1 MADFLELISFAR
13 RLLGVPADLIADQVT
28 TTADKCT
35 VLFADGQTASFRIVE
50 IQEGR
55 RIIQRPAVLVEL
67 ESGEP
72 LPNLSVKTSG
82 NKTSTG
88 GASKMVSDPRKRE
101 TPKDVTEDRVED
113 YVAPIDGEN
122 AAQQPST
129 SSGIKNKPG
138 MMNYPMFCEQESKK
152 PRLYYNVICKCPKA
166 DKPDTASARDT
177 LRRKAMLGALVRG
190 SPRKLRPIPIRTK
203 SYAKNLKPYKVTK
216 LPVQIKSKATS
227 EGKVISKEP
236 ETSTAPP
243 QPVESVPPTTQ
254 ETIPPEPVEPAQQPE
269 VDSANADQ
277 PAEGVAPP
285 SSPVQPPTNTESEVE
300 FRQFMRER
308 IWSMKEAM
316 QKMSELQ
323 EATQAE
329 LQSIKQ
335 RNEQLEKELRET
347 REREIEREDEIRREE
362 EEYELEQEEERRHR
376 EEYRERYGHDDQE
389 EETHYEPRR
398 VVSNNFENIN
408 ERATLIDGNT
418 NESNTNERTIHIR
431 PTQNSTTIEQTREN
445 LNQPRVENIGLLERD
460 STKLE
465 YHLTQSKNYKMWRS
479 IFDMEL
485 GLKRLSDVVDENA
498 PPPRAYT
505 QIEMNERRKIVR
517 GIIISHVDESYQE
530 QIIEL
535 ENPKDM
541 LDKIYK
547 MKREEINDTTVSVKD
562 QLRNLKFQM
571 GVDTVFN
578 FNTKFDDLVRRYEL
592 VSGTSMS
599 EIDKRDA
606 YYHSV
611 SKSVPSIKEA
621 TYRDRAKGEGD
632 GFSFEEMRIYIQQV
646 EAENRN
652 ALQVN
657 RGRGSLMVATEAQRC
672 FKCGDRGHHSSNCTR
687 RQGEFKCYRCE
698 GFGHKSFQCPN
709 NRQARYGKRSNS
721 NPQND
726 GGGNKRFKQTRY
738 DNSRRGGYARRGRGS
753 YFGNRRNQS
762 RIRSNLD
769 NFNRESNHSENQN
782 QNYKRGNFRRG
793 RGRRRGNYQNNSE
806 RENKPY
812 PNQNSNHSNSR
823 TGVSNRSEQQDKKV
837 MPVQNQANLVVPP
850 PTAPNPLPPPP
861 IPMPFWFMP
870 PQPPIFN
877 IDPNVNYSTIEDRLN
892 QIRKEE
898 ERQRASQD
906 VTATKKKFQ
915 ERQDRRDRD
924 DGDNGAAYMAGG
936 SRGRGK
942 KNSLYIS
949 FIADSGA
956 CDHIIKE
963 TNILQNY
970 ISLQDTLRSANV
982 MSSAD
987 LQIRGEGDLY
997 VHTNTKERMPFRL
1010 LNVKYSPNISENLL
1024 SLRKFTDL
1032 GFTVKLTKESLYIYH
1047 PTTRETLLT
1056 GYYSKP
1062 SWIVELDL
1070 IDKNNIDQEM
1080 QKFEEYNESYLQNAI
1095 LEIGSSEQFLG
1106 SGGAEQKVE
1115 ENSEEIE
1122 KSQDITDEQK
1132 HISENSNSE
1141 KVTTENS
1148 LNINNNVSRRVNP
1161 NITRETTGLDQP
1173 ILTSYNETETSS
1185 VLDTE
1190 KFIDTID
1197 ESILQKEKLKQTP
1210 GFLLHVKL
1218 GHASMQYL
1226 KELKKRDEKLKN
1238 IVLDESIN
1246 ECETCALT
1254 KAIKLPFNETR
1265 TRAIRPLQVIHADLM
1280 GPIKP
1285 QTFPGKYRY
1294 ICVFV
1299 DDFSRLA
1306 MAYAMESKDK
1316 TGFYFEK
1323 FVTSARNMLGEKA
1336 KICYLQSDQG
1346 TEFTGGY
1353 IQEFLEREGIEQTLA
1368 PPYTP
1373 QHNGVAE
1380 RFNRTL
1386 ITKIR
1391 AMILDSGFP
1400 SNKWDLVL
1408 RAAVF
1413 LYNRTPHRSNEFN
1426 IPLEKFNP
1434 NTPCHTEQIKRFG
1447 CIAYMLLPKSVNT
1460 PKFSQRAVRVIFVGY
1475 LASGYLLYHP
1485 QSNTYFE
1492 SKHVRFRETM
1502 LYKHAY
1508 PSSQNSENVQLEIE
1522 EENIETKTSDKREE
1536 IGKTIENENTER
1548 ETQKRKANTDETT
1561 KRKKKKEENLSNI
1574 QMRAMTKLKDTS
1586 FTSFSKD
1593 PEETKDILFVPHF
1606 EESNILHTDKR
1617 DEISHLTLATTFQ
1630 DPTTFTEAINSPEK
1644 SLWLEAIK
1652 DEFKSLSQNKVW
1664 FYTDRPQ
1671 HKKIIDSRWLF
1682 KMKESQGEKKCKA
1695 RLVIRGFKDT
1705 NDYELRETYAPVA
1718 RRPTVFLT
1726 LAIINKL
1733 NLEVSQMDVKT
1744 AFLNGRLT
1752 TEEIYM
1758 EIPEGIECSEKFKRE
1773 KVCKLERALYGL
1785 RISPQKWNQLFTEFM
1800 ATQNFIACPSDPCL
1814 FKWKEGN
1821 NFTIL
1826 LLYVDDMIIASNSKK
1841 KLSEIKEGL
1850 NKKFEMV
1857 DLGEPSK
1864 YLGLEIKRERNTK
1877 IMNITQTK
1885 FIDKIL
1891 QRFNMSDC
1899 KMHDTPMVTRGNEIK
1914 FKSDEGKIVEAPYRE
1929 AIGSMLYLCGGT
1941 RPDMSYAINVLS
1953 RKQLEPTEA
1962 DWIAVKRTFRYSKAT
1977 RELGLV
1983 YKGEKNGL
1991 ELFTDSSFADCEGS
2005 LSTSGYIIR
2014 LFGDTIAWR
2023 SHKQNFVAMSTCEA
2037 EFVSMSEGVMEL
2049 MAVHKVI
2056 EFILDESFCP
2066 IRVWCDN
2073 KAAVDC
2079 VSLAQPLKI
2088 RHCLAKNADYVK
2100 HAENERKIKVQ
2111 WLPSTSQLADIMTK
2125 ALPNKTHILLRN
2137 QILNT

>member
-1 MADFLELISFAR
+1 MSQVLVFGLEAKAQMFPKNRKIIKCQISDFYLMLP
-13 RLLGVPADLIADQVT
+13 G
-28 TTADKCT
+28 
-35 VLFADGQTASFRIVE
+35 IVE
-50 IQEGR
+50 IREGR
-55 RIIQRPAVLVEL
+55 RTIQRPAVLVEL
-67 ESGEP
+67 ESGQT
-72 LPNLSVKTSG
+72 LPVIPVQLPGTQS
-82 NKTSTG
+82 STG
-88 GASKMVSDPRKRE
+88 GATQTATDPRKRV
-101 TPKDVTEDRVED
+101 TPAESENVERVEEF
-113 YVAPIDGEN
+113 VAPITSKVTD
-122 AAQQPST
+122 QRPST
-129 SSGIKNKPG
+129 SSGHKTKSGNGDCPLT
-138 MMNYPMFCEQESKK
+138 NPDQESKK
-152 PRLYYNVICKCPKA
+152 PRLYYNVICKCPKI
-166 DKPDTASARDT
+166 DKPDSLPARDA
-177 LRRKAMLGALVRG
+177 LRKKAVLGALVRG
-190 SPRKLRPIPIRTK
+190 SPRKLRPIPLRTK
-203 SYAKNLKPYKVTK
+203 TYKVPK
-216 LPVQIKSKATS
+216 LPVKIKP
-227 EGKVISKEP
+227 KVTDQEKVKET
-236 ETSTAPP
+236 ENT
-243 QPVESVPPTTQ
+243 VP
-254 ETIPPEPVEPAQQPE
+254 IAPPEPTEPVPSETAEVVPPEQAELEQPVANEPITENRPAEPAALPGSSTQP
-269 VDSANADQ
+269 
-277 PAEGVAPP
+277 
-285 SSPVQPPTNTESEVE
+285 TTITESELD

-308 IWSMKEAM
+308 IWSMKESM

-323 EATQAE
+323 ESTQAE
-329 LQSIKQ
+329 LQAIKR

-347 REREIEREDEIRREE
+347 REVQFEREEQQRREDL
-362 EEYELEQEEERRHR
+362 EYEQEMEEERRHR
-376 EEYRERYGHDDQE
+376 EEYNEHYGHDNEQA
-389 EETHYEPRR
+389 ETYYEPPR
-398 VVSNNFENIN
+398 VVSNNLENIN
-408 ERATLIDGNT
+408 ERINLIDGRLE
-418 NESNTNERTIHIR
+418 ESNTNERTNNVR
-431 PTQNSTTIEQTREN
+431 STQNLPISEQTREN
-445 LNQPRVENIGLLERD
+445 LSQTRVENIGLLERD

-465 YHLTQSKNYKMWRS
+465 YHLTQTKNYKMWRS

-578 FNTKFDDLVRRYEL
+578 FNSKFDDLVRRFEL

-621 TYRDRAKGEGD
+621 TYRDRAKGVGD
-632 GFSFEEMRIYIQQV
+632 GFSFEEMRIYVQQV

-652 ALQVN
+652 VSQVN
-657 RGRGSLMVATEAQRC
+657 RGRGSLMVAKEAERC

-687 RQGEFKCYRCE
+687 RQGDYKCYRCE

-709 NRQARYGKRSNS
+709 NRQARYGKRLNVSN
-721 NPQND
+721 QGD
-726 GGGNKRFKQTRY
+726 GGSNKKFKQSRY
-738 DNSRRGGYARRGRGS
+738 DNSKRGGYARRGRGN
-753 YFGNRRNQS
+753 YFGNRRNQNRFRTNS
-762 RIRSNLD
+762 D
-769 NFNRESNHSENQN
+769 NFQREPHFSENQN
-782 QNYKRGNFRRG
+782 QNYKRGNFKRG
-793 RGRRRGNYQNNSE
+793 RGRKRGYYQNNSG

-812 PNQNSNHSNSR
+812 VNQNSNHANSR
-823 TGVSNRSEQQDKKV
+823 TGVSNRSEQQENIV

-850 PTAPNPLPPPP
+850 QAAPVPLPPPP
-861 IPMPFWFMP
+861 FPMPFWFMP

-877 IDPNVNYSTIEDRLN
+877 VDSNAISSTIEDRIN
-892 QIRKEE
+892 KIRDDE
-898 ERQRASQD
+898 EREREYRD
-906 VTATKKKFQ
+906 VTTTKKTFQ
-915 ERQDRRDRD
+915 ERQKRNDRD
-924 DGDNGAAYMAGG
+924 DGNSGAAYMAGG
-936 SRGRGK
+936 SKGRGK
-942 KNSLYIS
+942 KNNLYIS

-963 TNILQNY
+963 TEILENF
-970 ISLQDTLRSANV
+970 IKLQDSLRSANI

-987 LQIRGEGDLY
+987 LEIRGEGDLY

-1010 LNVKYSPNISENLL
+1010 MNVKYSPNISENLL

-1047 PTTRETLLT
+1047 PTTRETLIT

-1070 IDKNNIDQEM
+1070 IDKNHIDQEM
-1080 QKFEEYNESYLQNAI
+1080 QKFEESNESYLQNAI
-1095 LEIGSSEQFLG
+1095 LEIGSSEQILG
-1106 SGGAEQKVE
+1106 SGGAEQKFE
-1115 ENSEEIE
+1115 ENSEELE

-1132 HISENSNSE
+1132 NNSENSKSE
-1141 KVTTENS
+1141 KVTTETS
-1148 LNINNNVSRRVNP
+1148 LNINNDVSRRVNP

-1173 ILTSYNETETSS
+1173 ILSSYNEIETSS

-1413 LYNRTPHRSNEFN
+1413 LYNRTPHRSNDFQ
-1426 IPLEKFNP
+1426 IPLAKFNP

-1447 CIAYMLLPKSVNT
+1447 CIAYMLLPKTANT

-1502 LYKHAY
+1502 LYKHAF

-1522 EENIETKTSDKREE
+1522 ENSETKIPDKREE
-1536 IGKTIENENTER
+1536 KEKTADCENIER
-1548 ETQKRKANTDETT
+1548 ETQKRKANYDEIY
-1561 KRKKKKEENLSNI
+1561 KKKKKKEENLTNI
-1574 QMRAMTKLKDTS
+1574 QTRSMTKIKDTS
-1586 FTSFSKD
+1586 FTSFSQD

-1606 EESNILHTDKR
+1606 EESKILHTDKR
-1617 DEISHLTLATTFQ
+1617 DEISHLTLATTIQ

-1644 SLWLEAIK
+1644 DLWLEAIK
-1652 DEFKSLSQNKVW
+1652 DELVSLSKNKVW

-1718 RRPTVFLT
+1718 RRPTVFFT

-1826 LLYVDDMIIASNSKK
+1826 LLYVDDMIIASNTKT
-1841 KLSEIKEGL
+1841 KLNEIKEGL

-1891 QRFNMSDC
+1891 HRFNMSDC

-1914 FKSDEGKIVEAPYRE
+1914 FKSDESKIVEAPYRE

-1983 YKGEKNGL
+1983 YRGEKNDL

-2056 EFILDESFCP
+2056 EFILDESFYP

-2079 VSLAQPLKI
+2079 VSLAQPLRI

-2100 HAENERKIKVQ
+2100 HAENESKIKVQ
-2111 WLPSTSQLADIMTK
+2111 WLPSSSQLADIMTK
-2125 ALPNKTHILLRN
+2125 ALPNKTHSLLRN